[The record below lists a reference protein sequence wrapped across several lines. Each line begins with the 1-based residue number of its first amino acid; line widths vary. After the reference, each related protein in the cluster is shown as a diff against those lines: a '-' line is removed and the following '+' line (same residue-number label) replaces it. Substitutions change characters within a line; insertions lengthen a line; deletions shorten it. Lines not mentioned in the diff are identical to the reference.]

1 MNRYFLIILISV
13 VAIAADAGGFDYK
26 SFRESK
32 KKIPELIQQGKY
44 SEAAAM
50 AAEAELYARNE
61 LFYMKDVHYID
72 LDVAEGNW
80 STAYNNML
88 RVYEQWKKTAYKARV
103 DSVRRLRDIPNSR
116 QTAFGLDSLLGPEN
130 VYTRR
135 AYLHLAAALVD
146 KIYDNPDINEK
157 YHRLIDYLCK
167 RYGSSHPVPV
177 IARMILYNK
186 MCTTSR
192 QMANGSLFLHPS
204 DVDRWLEDY
213 ERSGLGHNYTCMLS
227 ADRQYQYSFIITHLE
242 VYYYDNH
249 KYARA
254 VALWENEYN
263 EPDSI
268 YGKSRRKR
276 RAAVAKELGGIFLKI
291 GDHDLAEKWLVEAER
306 QRLKLQDTDSIPP
319 LNLKYRTQL
328 ASLRGHGMDGDA
340 QAVLDKASRAM
351 ADYKPASAYFYA
363 EADFMRNLDGVM
375 NLADYYVR
383 KDDADGF
390 RTCYEHPVWYFA
402 DSLQRAS
409 DKHGANAEFYRRWL
423 QMVNMSAEMALRH
436 GGDLDSVASYLEAIH
451 GDQDFFMVDADYYQK
466 VGQNLAQTYIA
477 TGRGDRCSALLTD
490 IWKRQKSELLG
501 ELLDLSAE
509 YRAQYF
515 RSNAAL
521 MQDIIPRSAAVFPA
535 DTAIARIAYDN
546 ALLCKGLMLN
556 VEQSIY
562 ERLAGVDPVKANSLY
577 SGLRKLKAMFVES
590 TDAEEH
596 KTLPAKIHEIEAEI
610 SRMAM
615 SAGINTMRLDIS
627 PADVSRA
634 LKPDEAAIEFMKAVG
649 DSFVALVL
657 RAGDRS
663 PRIVPLTISGIDI
676 PDAISSGRAYD
687 MVWAP
692 LEPYLQGVGT
702 VYFSPDGVL
711 YSMPV
716 EYASAGPDGSVMAD
730 RFDMRRLSS
739 TREIVG
745 GSRGESSRTA
755 AVFGGLDY
763 NAEPAGALANDG
775 SDLYAVR
782 TRSAVR
788 KRFGEGFH
796 FGLLPATAAEAEDV
810 ALSLGDMGYDARLFT
825 GADGTEAAFRALSGS
840 SPGIVHIATHGF
852 YHTEDSAAVVDGY
865 DRLLPQMLSK
875 EMRAM
880 SRSGIVLAGANS
892 LFNPG
897 AAPTGW
903 DNDGIMTA
911 FDIAGLD
918 FSNTSLVVLSA
929 CQTGLGDISVEG
941 VAGLQRGFKKA
952 GARSVLMSLW
962 PVDDI
967 ATYRLMEKFYS
978 ALASGK
984 NRHQALAE
992 AREHL
997 RADARHSDFRYWG
1010 AFVLLD

>member
-1 MNRYFLIILISV
+1 MNRYFLIILISA
-13 VAIAADAGGFDYK
+13 VALAARAGGNFDYK

-44 SEAAAM
+44 SEAASM
-50 AAEAELYARNE
+50 AIEAEKYARKE
-61 LFYMKDVHYID
+61 LFYMKDVNYID
-72 LDVAEGNW
+72 VGRASENW
-80 STAYNNML
+80 LSAYNNL
-88 RVYEQWKKTAYKARV
+88 QSVRQKWSDRSFKASL
-103 DSVRRLRDIPNSR
+103 DSVDRIHTILSSP
-116 QTAFGLDSLLGPEN
+116 QTAETLDSLLGPEN
-130 VYTRR
+130 IFTRR
-135 AYLHLAAALVD
+135 AFLTLAADMVA
-146 KIYDNPDINEK
+146 KIYDNPEVNER
-157 YHRLIDYLCK
+157 YRRFVDYLCEC
-167 RYGSSHPVPV
+167 YGSSHPMPV
-177 IARMILYNK
+177 IARMILYDK

-192 QMANGSLFLHPS
+192 QMVNGSLFMTT
-204 DVDRWLEDY
+204 DEVDRWLEDY
-213 ERSGLGHNYTCMLS
+213 ERSGLGHAYTCMLS

-291 GDHDLAEKWLVEAER
+291 GDPDLAEKWLVEAER

-383 KDDADGF
+383 KGDADGF
-390 RTCYEHPVWYFA
+390 HACYEHPIWYFA

-423 QMVNMSAEMALRH
+423 KMVNMSAEVALRH

-451 GDQDFFMVDADYYQK
+451 GDQDFFMIDADYYQK
-466 VGQNLAQTYIA
+466 VGQNLARTYLA
-477 TGRGDRCSALLTD
+477 TGRGDRCAALLTD

-515 RSNAAL
+515 QSNSAL
-521 MQDIIPRSAAVFPA
+521 MQDIIPRSAAAFPA
-535 DTAIARIAYDN
+535 DTVIARIAYDN

-556 VEQSIY
+556 VEQSVY
-562 ERLAGVDPVKANSLY
+562 ARLSAMDPVKADSLY
-577 SGLRKLKAMFVES
+577 SLLRDLKSRLVES
-590 TDAEEH
+590 NDTEEQ
-596 KTLPAKIHEIEAEI
+596 KLLPAKIHVIEAEI

-615 SAGINTMRLDIS
+615 SAGINTMTLDIS
-627 PADVSRA
+627 PADVSWA
-634 LKPDEAAIEFMKAVG
+634 LKPDEAAIEFMKAGG

-657 RAGDRS
+657 RAGDRA
-663 PRIVPLTISGIDI
+663 PLIVPLTISGLDS

-692 LEPYLQGVGT
+692 LEPYLQGVST

-716 EYASAGPDGSVMAD
+716 EYASGPGGSVMAD
-730 RFDMRRLSS
+730 RVDMRRLSS

-745 GSRGESSRTA
+745 GRQGESSRTA

-763 NAEPAGALANDG
+763 NVEPQSALANDG
-775 SDLYAVR
+775 NDLYALR

-796 FGLLPATAAEAEDV
+796 FGLLPATGAEAEDV

-840 SPGIVHIATHGF
+840 SPGVLHIATHGF
-852 YHTEDSAAVVDGY
+852 YHNEAPGDTIDGY

-952 GARSVLMSLW
+952 GAGSILMSLW

-997 RADARHSDFRYWG
+997 RADPRHSDFRYWG